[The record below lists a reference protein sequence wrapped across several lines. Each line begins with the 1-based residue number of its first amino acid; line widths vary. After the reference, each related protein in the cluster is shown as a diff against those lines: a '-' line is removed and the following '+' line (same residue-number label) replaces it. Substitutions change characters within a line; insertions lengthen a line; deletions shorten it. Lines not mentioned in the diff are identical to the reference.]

1 MVGGEGNEHF
11 SVQWPGPRK
20 AKSLMGG
27 TFNQD
32 VADSSVLVM
41 VSKSSDI

>member
-1 MVGGEGNEHF
+1 M
-11 SVQWPGPRK
+11 QRPDPRK

-32 VADSSVLVM
+32 VADNLILVM
-41 VSKSSDI
+41 VSKSSEI